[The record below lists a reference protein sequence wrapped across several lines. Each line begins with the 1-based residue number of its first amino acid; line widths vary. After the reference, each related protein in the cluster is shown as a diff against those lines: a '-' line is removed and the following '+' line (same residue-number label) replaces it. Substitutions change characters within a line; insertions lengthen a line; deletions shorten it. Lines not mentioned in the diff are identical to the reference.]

1 MPFLGRK
8 REIEI
13 LRDVYNNE
21 KFESIILYG
30 RRRIGKSELIKYS
43 FKDINCKKI
52 YFECQKATEAYNVSN
67 LCDIIA
73 STFKIPKPAFQTLS
87 QILDFLF
94 EKSLTEKLFLLL
106 TSIHILE
113 IILSI

>member
-30 RRRIGKSELIKYS
+30 RRRIGKS
-43 FKDINCKKI
+43 
-52 YFECQKATEAYNVSN
+52 
-67 LCDIIA
+67 
-73 STFKIPKPAFQTLS
+73 STYGN
-87 QILDFLF
+87 
-94 EKSLTEKLFLLL
+94 EKN
-106 TSIHILE
+106 
-113 IILSI
+113 